1 METTDEQKPVD
12 LTEKTIEPIEKLTE
26 EMPAGQIEKSADPI
40 DKPKKKRHRL
50 RTAIIVL
57 VIIVAVLAIGVAA
70 TGLVNIPGL
79 SGILGMNKPKDLG
92 IKASQ
97 EALTSLENKM
107 SVKVEGGAGE
117 LCLACNQE
125 YSGIVSITA
134 NRTSEEITSFLKL
147 WPRQEDD
154 ILKNTQVRFIEGGME
169 ISTKLNKYIQAPVYV
184 KVMVERTSNKTVRLN
199 VTQGKVGVFNVPDK
213 YLRQANDFFTDMV
226 NNRLSDVTGFS
237 MDRLEYHDGYSTF
250 SGTYPSVVKP
260 APGKWTE
267 VF

>member
-1 METTDEQKPVD
+1 MEMPAEQKPVD
-12 LTEKTIEPIEKLTE
+12 LTEKPVEPIKKSTE
-26 EMPAGQIEKSADPI
+26 EISASLVEKTDDPI
-40 DKPKKKRHRL
+40 DKPKKKHHRL
-50 RTAIIVL
+50 RTTLI
-57 VIIVAVLAIGVAA
+57 VLAIVMVVLVVGTAA
-70 TGLVNIPGL
+70 TGVVDIPGV
-79 SGILGMNKPKDLG
+79 SSILGTNKPKDLG
-92 IKASQ
+92 VQASQ
-97 EALTSLENKM
+97 AALISLENKM
-107 SVKVEGGAGE
+107 SVKVEGSAAE

-125 YSGIVSITA
+125 YSGVVSITA

-154 ILKNTQVRFIEGGME
+154 ILKNTQVRFIEGGLE

-213 YLRQANDFFTDMV
+213 YIRQANDFFTDMV

-237 MDRLEYHDGYSTF
+237 MDKLEYHDGYSTF
-250 SGTYPSVVKP
+250 SGTYPAVVKP
-260 APGKWTE
+260 AKGKWTE